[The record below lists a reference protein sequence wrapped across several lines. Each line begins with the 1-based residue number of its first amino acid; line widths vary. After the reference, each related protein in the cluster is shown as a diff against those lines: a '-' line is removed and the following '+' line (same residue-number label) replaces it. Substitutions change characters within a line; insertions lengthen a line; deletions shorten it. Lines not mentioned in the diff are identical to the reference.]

1 MPWIGNNL
9 AKSFPAYEKLHV
21 PSFVKIPTTDISA
34 WAHFKNYRW
43 VYDKMRLAES
53 QYIECGPLG
62 IIPEKFPIFLKP
74 IYNLFGGSISAY
86 KIDDMKMYDKHQNF
100 HPGRF
105 WMEFLDGDH
114 IQHDLAIHNGKI
126 VWSNS
131 FLGHKF
137 FLGEKYTGA
146 FDYWE
151 RQMMTEEMHC
161 TLANWVTKHMPDYT
175 GVINCE
181 TIGHKIIEV
190 HLRFGNVLDLQD
202 VNIMDAFIK
211 LYTGKSFAIPPSNL
225 FKEFYIFSIF
235 GDKETRY
242 VAPTEGSIESKMD
255 GFNIFDWKIGLAGSG
270 RTPPLIKRIG
280 WVSSFNENTG
290 RDTRNWIIKKC
301 KPGIPKLIRDSL
313 S

>member
-1 MPWIGNNL
+1 MMPWIGNNL
-9 AKSFPAYEKLHV
+9 GNTFPAYEKLHV
-21 PSFVKIPTTDISA
+21 PSFVKIPTTDVSA
-34 WAHFKNYRW
+34 WTHYKKYRW
-43 VYDKMRLAES
+43 IYDKMRLAES
-53 QYIECGPLG
+53 QHIECGPLG

-105 WMEFLDGDH
+105 WMEFLDGDN

-151 RQMMTEEMHC
+151 HQNITDELFA
-161 TLANWVTKHMPDYT
+161 TLQTWIMNNIPDYT
-175 GVINCE
+175 GVVNCE
-181 TIGHKIIEV
+181 TIGYNIIEI

-211 LYTGKSFAIPPSNL
+211 LYTGKGFAIPPKPI
-225 FKEFYIFSIF
+225 KEFFIFSIF

-242 VAPTEGSIESKMD
+242 IAPTEGSIESKMEE
-255 GFNIFDWKIGLAGSG
+255 FNIFDWKIDLVGTG

-280 WVSSFNENTG
+280 WVSSLNENSG
-290 RDTRNWIIKKC
+290 RDVRNWIIKKC
-301 KPGIPKLIRDSL
+301 KPKIPKLIREGL